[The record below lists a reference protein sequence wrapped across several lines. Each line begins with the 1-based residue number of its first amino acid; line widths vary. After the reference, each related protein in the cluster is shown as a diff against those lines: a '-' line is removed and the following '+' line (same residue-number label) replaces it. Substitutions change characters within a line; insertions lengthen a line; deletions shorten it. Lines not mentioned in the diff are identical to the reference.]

1 MLSSEAATEIRAGTS
16 SPRLLVSGKALS
28 AISIP
33 EARASAGRPSPVTG
47 ARSGIPATPG
57 IQTREE
63 EKHICLTRLRASM
76 PRSLPQAGARERD
89 NIEVRE
95 RNLLLR
101 EPDRDIYQRI
111 KNP

>member
-1 MLSSEAATEIRAGTS
+1 
-16 SPRLLVSGKALS
+16 
-28 AISIP
+28 
-33 EARASAGRPSPVTG
+33 
-47 ARSGIPATPG
+47 
-57 IQTREE
+57 
-63 EKHICLTRLRASM
+63 M

-101 EPDRDIYQRI
+101 KPDRDIYQRI